1 MAHGPKFSSAKLQ
14 PDGTVKVTGPFK
26 PEPGEPDKPALVS
39 FYLVQGST
47 KVDGEGRWM
56 PGATEWT
63 GTAGSSGLKAGP
75 AQAGALAVGPHND
88 PPGFLTFSWSSDIE
102 IT

>member
-1 MAHGPKFSSAKLQ
+1 MAHGTKFSSAKLQ
-14 PDGTVKVTGPFK
+14 SNGTVEVKGPFK
-26 PEPGEPDKPALVS
+26 PDPGDPDKPALVS

-56 PGATEWT
+56 PGDTEWS
-63 GTAGSSGLKAGP
+63 GTAGGGLRAGS

>member
-1 MAHGPKFSSAKLQ
+1 MTHGTKFSSAKLQ
-14 PDGTVKVTGPFK
+14 SDGTVKVTGPFS
-26 PEPGEPDKPALVS
+26 PEPGEPDKPVRVA

-56 PGATEWT
+56 PGDTEWS
-63 GTAGSSGLKAGP
+63 GTAESGLRAGS
-75 AQAGALAVGPHND
+75 ALAGALAVGPHND
-88 PPGFLTFSWSSDIE
+88 PPGFLTFSWSSNIE